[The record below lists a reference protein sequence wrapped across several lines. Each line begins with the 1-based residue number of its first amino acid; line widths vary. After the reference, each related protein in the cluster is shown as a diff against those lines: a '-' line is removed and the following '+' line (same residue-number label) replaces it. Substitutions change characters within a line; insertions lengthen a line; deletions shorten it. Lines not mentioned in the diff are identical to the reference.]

1 MGKGIINYDAVTT
14 NSLLKILKENKDVF
28 PFDTL
33 PTSGSVKGITSGA
46 VKEALQNIKSK
57 VKGYFLTEENLKRV
71 HSTADE
77 GSKAYV
83 GYNYPYAIYLYETDK
98 GGWYDTKQTG
108 GDEGFSAGDFYSK
121 MEIDRKN
128 AELDERLKV
137 LEERDIFLSED
148 AFEAIEPEDDKLYFI
163 VEES

>member
-1 MGKGIINYDAVTT
+1 MGKGIINYDVTDT
-14 NSLLKILKENKDVF
+14 NDALGIILKNKDAF
-28 PFDTL
+28 PFDSY
-33 PTSGSVKGITSGA
+33 PQEGSKKGITSGA
-46 VKEALQNIKSK
+46 VAEAVKDIKSK
-57 VKGYFLTEENLKRV
+57 AKGYFLTEEKLKK
-71 HSTADE
+71 AYPEPDE